1 MIFDIVAPLTAPQIA
16 TPKPTATPESR
27 PLRRLDTQLLAHL
40 HDAGTCHVWSLLNVV
55 ADAESPR
62 DRTHARLL
70 RLELLNR
77 IRHLR
82 RSGLLFSVGRN
93 KISPSKPAPAAQRPA
108 VRGRRRT
115 VRGLRA
121 FRAVSADTGSGSQQ
135 APCATHQ
142 VHRQMVSEPS
152 IPCPPTIQ
160 IEKTVSGNVPE
171 RISEAARRLA
181 KLPRN
186 QPRKLTGRLH
196 GQRCWRGRLLAL
208 PDGEVAPLYWCC
220 RGRVLLAGYR
230 DDPLVDENTEFVRH
244 LLWAVR
250 REKDVRLYK
259 RPEAVLLGSGKAGVK
274 ERPSLRK
281 QEAARRNGAKP
292 ARRGPRGRP
301 KAFMFP

>member
-40 HDAGTCHVWSLLNVV
+40 HDAGTCRVWSLLNVV

-93 KISPSKPAPAAQRPA
+93 KISPSKPAPAAQRPT
-108 VRGRRRT
+108 VRRRRWT
-115 VRGLRA
+115 VRGLGSI
-121 FRAVSADTGSGSQQ
+121 RAVSAHTGSGSQQ

-160 IEKTVSGNVPE
+160 IEKTVSGNEPQG
-171 RISEAARRLA
+171 ISEAARQLA
-181 KLPRN
+181 KLPRR
-186 QPRKLTGRLH
+186 PRRVWSGWIDDKVRSYRNLPVRLP
-196 GQRCWRGRLLAL
+196 GGEQVYAFGARRGLLVYVRE
-208 PDGEVAPLYWCC
+208 PDLCPGDPD
-220 RGRVLLAGYR
+220 LAGR
-230 DDPLVDENTEFVRH
+230 SWGVVR
-244 LLWAVR
+244 ASEVEVVR
-250 REKDVRLYK
+250 N
-259 RPEAVLLGSGKAGVK
+259 PHAVLLGQMKAGTR
-274 ERPSLRK
+274 ERPSPSK
-281 QEAARRNGAKP
+281 AATARRNGAKP

-301 KAFMFP
+301 RKFTPP

>member
-1 MIFDIVAPLTAPQIA
+1 
-16 TPKPTATPESR
+16 
-27 PLRRLDTQLLAHL
+27 
-40 HDAGTCHVWSLLNVV
+40 
-55 ADAESPR
+55 
-62 DRTHARLL
+62 
-70 RLELLNR
+70 
-77 IRHLR
+77 
-82 RSGLLFSVGRN
+82 
-93 KISPSKPAPAAQRPA
+93 
-108 VRGRRRT
+108 
-115 VRGLRA
+115 
-121 FRAVSADTGSGSQQ
+121 
-135 APCATHQ
+135 
-142 VHRQMVSEPS
+142 MVSEPS

-186 QPRKLTGRLH
+186 QPRKLTGWLH
-196 GQRCWRGRLLAL
+196 GQQCWRGRLLAL

-230 DDPLVDENTEFVRH
+230 DDPLVDENTEFIKH

-281 QEAARRNGAKP
+281 QEAARANGRQPPKAGS
-292 ARRGPRGRP
+292 RSRGRP
-301 KAFMFP
+301 RTSSE

>member
-1 MIFDIVAPLTAPQIA
+1 VIFDIVAPPEAPQIFKPA
-16 TPKPTATPESR
+16 PLPPKPS
-27 PLRRLDTQLLAHL
+27 RLDWQDELLLERL
-40 HDAGTCHVWSLLNVV
+40 HEAESCPIWSLLNLV
-55 ADAESPR
+55 ADAQSPR
-62 DRTHARLL
+62 DRTSGQLL
-70 RLELLNR
+70 RLQLWDRLKR
-77 IRHLR
+77 LR
-82 RSGLLFSVGRN
+82 RLGLAFTEGRN
-93 KISPSKPAPAAQRPA
+93 RVSSSKPAPAAQRPA

-142 VHRQMVSEPS
+142 VQRQMVSEPS

-186 QPRKLTGRLH
+186 QPRKLTGWLH
-196 GQRCWRGRLLAL
+196 GQQCWRGRLLAL

-230 DDPLVDENTEFVRH
+230 DDPLVDENTEFIKH